1 MTHYEV
7 YQYNEIG
14 YQKLF
19 SFQSWR
25 IAILNY
31 IDELDKENITK
42 FQAHL
47 ETDEAF
53 VLLEGAATLFYLDQD
68 EVKPIHLEK
77 NKVYNMKKG
86 VYHSHVLSKTCK
98 ILIIEEENT
107 SDDNSPF
114 HVLTEKQ
121 KAAVIR
127 LTGENHGII

>member
-1 MTHYEV
+1 MTHYEI
-7 YQYNEIG
+7 YQYDEIG

-19 SFQSWR
+19 AYQSWR

-31 IDELDKENITK
+31 IEELDKEHISY

-77 NKVYNMKKG
+77 HKVYNMKKG

-98 ILIIEEENT
+98 LLIIEEENT
-107 SDDNSPF
+107 HDDNSPKVF
-114 HVLTEKQ
+114 LTDKQ

-127 LTGENHGII
+127 LTGENHGIV